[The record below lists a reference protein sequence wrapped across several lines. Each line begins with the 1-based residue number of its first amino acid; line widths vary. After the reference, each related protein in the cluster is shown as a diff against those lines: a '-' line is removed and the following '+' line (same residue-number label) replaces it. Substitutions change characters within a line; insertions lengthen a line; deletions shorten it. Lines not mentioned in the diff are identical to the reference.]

1 MLIPR
6 AGARGLARDPAAPDR
21 EVWAHRGPSPIPG
34 IPFSPSAAIFVC
46 GCSGQQGRVKIC
58 RPLGPALGKAREDAP
73 TWGYFLLGLCNPPA
87 TSPAWTTDGKE
98 RPGGQQ
104 HGKVGISR
112 GFGASL
118 SWVTLGKQL
127 SCWSVKRE

>member
-6 AGARGLARDPAAPDR
+6 TGARGLARDPAAPDR

-73 TWGYFLLGLCNPPA
+73 TWASATPLPPLL
-87 TSPAWTTDGKE
+87 
-98 RPGGQQ
+98 PGPQMGR
-104 HGKVGISR
+104 KDLV
-112 GFGASL
+112 AS
-118 SWVTLGKQL
+118 SMAKWA
-127 SCWSVKRE
+127 